1 MSDSNE
7 LRVSK
12 WPFFLGNACMLGLA
26 YFIYLQGKSPMQ
38 PWEIGFGALCV
49 VIGAT
54 LAVTPYIMEYR
65 ALVKYGALN
74 RLIATSALCT
84 ATEKIQNLEALV
96 AQISS
101 ATDQWQSAQTQA
113 DKTTDAAKEI
123 SSRMSAEL
131 KDFTAFMQKAGEG
144 EKGTLRL
151 EVEKLRRAENEWLNI
166 TVFILDHI
174 FALNRAAERSGQ
186 QTLINQ
192 LAHFQNSCR
201 DAARRVG
208 LVPVLAEPNE
218 PFDPQRHQTAAGE
231 KPADDALVV
240 EVLATGFSFQGR
252 ALRPVVV
259 GVNTTKPGSAPETI
273 APSDQSQLS
282 LEAAQAPPA

>member
-7 LRVSK
+7 LRVAK

-26 YFIYLQGKSPMQ
+26 YFIYWQGNFPMQ
-38 PWEIGFGALCV
+38 PWEICLGAVCV
-49 VIGAT
+49 LLGAA

-74 RLIATSALCT
+74 RLIASSALCT

-96 AQISS
+96 SQITS
-101 ATDQWQSAQTQA
+101 ATDQWQTAQSQA

-123 SSRMSAEL
+123 SNRMTEEL
-131 KDFTAFMQKAGEG
+131 KDFTVFMQKAGEG
-144 EKGTLRL
+144 EKATLRL

-186 QTLINQ
+186 KTLISQ
-192 LAHFQNSCR
+192 LGHFQAACR
-201 DAARRVG
+201 DAVRRVG
-208 LVPVLAEPNE
+208 LVPVLAELNE
-218 PFDPQRHQTAAGE
+218 PFDSQRHQTPEGD
-231 KPADDALVV
+231 KPAEGSLVV
-240 EVLATGFSFQGR
+240 EIMATGFSFQGR

-259 GVNTTKPGSAPETI
+259 RLNTSKAGEVSESTAP
-273 APSDQSQLS
+273 AGQNQFS
-282 LEAAQAPPA
+282 LETATAPPE

>member
-1 MSDSNE
+1 
-7 LRVSK
+7 
-12 WPFFLGNACMLGLA
+12 
-26 YFIYLQGKSPMQ
+26 MQ

-96 AQISS
+96 SQITS
-101 ATDQWQSAQTQA
+101 ATDQWQTAQTQA

-123 SSRMSAEL
+123 SSRMTEEL

-144 EKGTLRL
+144 EKATLRL
-151 EVEKLRRAENEWLNI
+151 ETEKLRRAENEWLNV

-192 LAHFQNSCR
+192 LCHFQNACR

-208 LVPVLAEPNE
+208 LVPVLAEANE
-218 PFDPQRHQTAAGE
+218 AFDSQRHQTPEGA
-231 KPADDALVV
+231 KPEDGSVV
-240 EVLATGFSFQGR
+240 AEVMATGFSFQGR
-252 ALRPVVV
+252 VLRPVVV
-259 GVNTTKPGSAPETI
+259 RVNTERAGNLSEAVATAGQSHLPLET
-273 APSDQSQLS
+273 AES
-282 LEAAQAPPA
+282 PPA